1 VTVATHAVVQ
11 TVPDVEFNV
20 AVTLSVTRGG
30 GGGGGDAAIIVRPSS
45 DLGIA
50 TVAAREPEELSRGS
64 ARPSSLCSVV

>member
-1 VTVATHAVVQ
+1 MHAVVL

-30 GGGGGDAAIIVRPSS
+30 GGGGGAAINVRPSS
-45 DLGIA
+45 ELGVA
-50 TVAAREPEELSRGS
+50 TVAARKPEELSRGS

>member
-1 VTVATHAVVQ
+1 MHAVVL

-30 GGGGGDAAIIVRPSS
+30 GGGGAAINVRPSS
-45 DLGIA
+45 ELGVA
-50 TVAAREPEELSRGS
+50 TVAARKPEELSRGS

>member
-1 VTVATHAVVQ
+1 MHAVVL

-30 GGGGGDAAIIVRPSS
+30 GGAAINVRSS
-45 DLGIA
+45 SELGVA
-50 TVAAREPEELSRGS
+50 TVAARKSEELSRGS